1 MLYRLYTIILK
12 EKKTMGKKQPFHL
25 ALEPT
30 VQKKIRMAAL
40 ELDMYPGDLV
50 TSLAKLIDPIRFRV
64 KSAIDAGF
72 IPDNFGPHFFEVA
85 ELVLR
90 MDAGFAGTRTFDPD
104 FQMFDVPLVLRYAT
118 GGGDVLQAQK
128 WACRSCGHLQVV
140 PEMKKLPPISQGE
153 VVESMPEGDL
163 KPKPTMIEVVRGH
176 AF

>member
-1 MLYRLYTIILK
+1 
-12 EKKTMGKKQPFHL
+12 MGEHRRNP
-25 ALEPT
+25 
-30 VQKKIRMAAL
+30 
-40 ELDMYPGDLV
+40 
-50 TSLAKLIDPIRFRV
+50 
-64 KSAIDAGF
+64 
-72 IPDNFGPHFFEVA
+72 VA
-85 ELVLR
+85 EAARNGSIPPKGGNVQINSDDLWR
-90 MDAGFAGTRTFDPD
+90 YGCRICGHTHFDPD